1 MDENDY
7 LQIKTS
13 SESALKDQLCGRIR
27 KKEPAI
33 IKKKLKKDLFHQT
46 PDHLLEVAVA
56 NFYQFRYN
64 ALSLHFPEMASSNF
78 LLFLQLKNFLAEK
91 IFQQMGN
98 YYSYREMFL
107 EKSLSMLPIKI
118 R

>member
-7 LQIKTS
+7 SQIKTS

-46 PDHLLEVAVA
+46 PDHLSAVA
-56 NFYQFRYN
+56 
-64 ALSLHFPEMASSNF
+64 AKL
-78 LLFLQLKNFLAEK
+78 
-91 IFQQMGN
+91 
-98 YYSYREMFL
+98 
-107 EKSLSMLPIKI
+107 LPIPLQHVITTLSRDGFFKLSPLPSI
-118 R
+118 EKLLS